1 MAVFVALGA
10 FLMTLA
16 GGWTAQRVTDR
27 RHLVLG
33 LAGGLMLGV
42 VGLDLLPEALR
53 AADDEIHGVPA
64 ALLLF
69 VAGFLLAHLVE
80 RLLAARRAAHGAV
93 EHTAVRDEPVR
104 YEAVQYG
111 PVERA
116 TVRHEPVPPEA
127 VEGAAAEQGPVR
139 RGVAE
144 HVAVPREGIEG
155 AAAEHGAAEH
165 TAVPRE
171 GIEGAAAEHGA
182 AEHTAVPYGA
192 VEGAAAEQGPVRH
205 AAAEHTAVPHDA
217 VDRDAAEHR
226 HRSPEVGLTAAAAMV
241 GHSLMDGV
249 AIGASFQV
257 GGGMGTA
264 VALAVIAHDF
274 ADGFNT
280 FTLTRLYGNAR
291 RKALAMLFADAV
303 APVAGAAASAF
314 LAIPENVLGGYLG
327 LFGGALLYL
336 AAAEILPEAHHA
348 HPARSTLLCTVAG
361 VAFIWLVVGVT
372 G

>member
-42 VGLDLLPEALR
+42 ACLDLLPEALR
-53 AADDEIHGVPA
+53 AAGAEVHGVPA

-69 VAGFLLAHLVE
+69 LAGFLLAHLVE
-80 RLLAARRAAHGAV
+80 RLLAVRRASHGA
-93 EHTAVRDEPVR
+93 D
-104 YEAVQYG
+104 
-111 PVERA
+111 
-116 TVRHEPVPPEA
+116 
-127 VEGAAAEQGPVR
+127 
-139 RGVAE
+139 
-144 HVAVPREGIEG
+144 
-155 AAAEHGAAEH
+155 
-165 TAVPRE
+165 
-171 GIEGAAAEHGA
+171 
-182 AEHTAVPYGA
+182 
-192 VEGAAAEQGPVRH
+192 
-205 AAAEHTAVPHDA
+205 
-217 VDRDAAEHR
+217 EHR
-226 HRSPEVGLTAAAAMV
+226 HRAPEVGLTAAGAMV

-257 GGGMGTA
+257 GEGMGTA

-280 FTLTRLYGNAR
+280 FTLTSLYGNAR

-303 APVAGAAASAF
+303 APVAGAAASTF
-314 LAIPENVLGGYLG
+314 LTVPAGVLGGYLG

-336 AAAEILPEAHHA
+336 AAAEILPEAHHE
-348 HPARSTLLCTVAG
+348 HPARSTLLCTIAG
-361 VAFIWLVVGVT
+361 AAFIWLVVGVT

>member
-53 AADDEIHGVPA
+53 AAGTEIHGVPA

-80 RLLAARRAAHGAV
+80 RLLAARRAAHGGV
-93 EHTAVRDEPVR
+93 EH
-104 YEAVQYG
+104 
-111 PVERA
+111 
-116 TVRHEPVPPEA
+116 H
-127 VEGAAAEQGPVR
+127 
-139 RGVAE
+139 
-144 HVAVPREGIEG
+144 
-155 AAAEHGAAEH
+155 
-165 TAVPRE
+165 
-171 GIEGAAAEHGA
+171 
-182 AEHTAVPYGA
+182 
-192 VEGAAAEQGPVRH
+192 
-205 AAAEHTAVPHDA
+205 
-217 VDRDAAEHR
+217 

-257 GGGMGTA
+257 GGGMATA

-291 RKALAMLFADAV
+291 RKAFAMLFADAA
-303 APVAGAAASAF
+303 APVAGAAASSF
-314 LAIPENVLGGYLG
+314 LTVPEDVLGGYLG
-327 LFGGALLYL
+327 LFGGVLLYL
-336 AAAEILPEAHHA
+336 AAAEILPEAHHE

-361 VAFIWLVVGVT
+361 AAFIWLVVGVT

>member
-53 AADDEIHGVPA
+53 AAGREVFGVPA

-80 RLLAARRAAHGAV
+80 RLLAARQAAHGA
-93 EHTAVRDEPVR
+93 E
-104 YEAVQYG
+104 
-111 PVERA
+111 
-116 TVRHEPVPPEA
+116 
-127 VEGAAAEQGPVR
+127 
-139 RGVAE
+139 
-144 HVAVPREGIEG
+144 
-155 AAAEHGAAEH
+155 EHG
-165 TAVPRE
+165 
-171 GIEGAAAEHGA
+171 
-182 AEHTAVPYGA
+182 
-192 VEGAAAEQGPVRH
+192 
-205 AAAEHTAVPHDA
+205 
-217 VDRDAAEHR
+217 HR
-226 HRSPEVGLTAAAAMV
+226 TPEVGLAAAAAMV
-241 GHSLMDGV
+241 GHSAMDGV
-249 AIGASFQV
+249 AIGAAFQV
-257 GGGMGTA
+257 GGGMGAA

-280 FTLTRLYGNAR
+280 FTITSLYGNAR
-291 RKALAMLFADAV
+291 RKAIAMLVADAC
-303 APVAGAAASAF
+303 APVLGALSTAFFTIPAA
-314 LAIPENVLGGYLG
+314 LLGGYLA

-336 AAAEILPEAHHA
+336 AAAEILPEAHHD

-361 VAFIWLVVGVT
+361 AAFIWLVVGISA
-372 G
+372 

>member
-42 VGLDLLPEALR
+42 VGLDLLPEALD
-53 AADDEIHGVPA
+53 AAGRPVFGVPA

-80 RLLAARRAAHGAV
+80 RTLAARQAAHGG
-93 EHTAVRDEPVR
+93 E
-104 YEAVQYG
+104 
-111 PVERA
+111 
-116 TVRHEPVPPEA
+116 
-127 VEGAAAEQGPVR
+127 
-139 RGVAE
+139 
-144 HVAVPREGIEG
+144 
-155 AAAEHGAAEH
+155 EHG
-165 TAVPRE
+165 
-171 GIEGAAAEHGA
+171 
-182 AEHTAVPYGA
+182 
-192 VEGAAAEQGPVRH
+192 
-205 AAAEHTAVPHDA
+205 
-217 VDRDAAEHR
+217 HR
-226 HRSPEVGLTAAAAMV
+226 APEVGLTAAGAMV
-241 GHSLMDGV
+241 GHSVMDGV
-249 AIGASFQV
+249 AIGAAFQV

-280 FTLTRLYGNAR
+280 FTITSLYGNAR
-291 RKALAMLFADAV
+291 RRAVAMLVADAC
-303 APVAGAAASAF
+303 APLVGALSTAF
-314 LAIPENVLGGYLG
+314 LHIPAAVLGGYLG
-327 LFGGALLYL
+327 LFGGVLLYL
-336 AAAEILPEAHHA
+336 AAAEILPEAHHE

-361 VAFIWLVVGVT
+361 AAFIWLVVGIS